1 MYAIIKL
8 EYEAPIYDGFGFEAN
23 FKKHVKSVVQINQS
37 SNIKSSVVQTARNGI
52 QISDETHLVLYSWE
66 IGHLVNCKD

>member
-37 SNIKSSVVQTARNGI
+37 SNIKSSVVQTPCNG
-52 QISDETHLVLYSWE
+52 T
-66 IGHLVNCKD
+66 